1 MTELDAY
8 LAKHYLRAEQL
19 AAAAAL
25 TVAQLDALIA
35 QQLAPMPA
43 YEVSEGRLRSF
54 VFGDLAAP
62 SAVAGRFFPPAQ
74 LTWISLAQQA
84 RSSGNLEQ
92 A

>member
-35 QQLAPMPA
+35 
-43 YEVSEGRLRSF
+43 
-54 VFGDLAAP
+54 
-62 SAVAGRFFPPAQ
+62 
-74 LTWISLAQQA
+74 
-84 RSSGNLEQ
+84 
-92 A
+92 